1 MALRAASG
9 VSVPQD
15 PAVAISL
22 LQKLASDPRTPR
34 AFRGRA
40 FSVLASV
47 HFELR
52 VDASDP
58 DMWNIDSLYRAAV
71 NADAAAALGFVSPNV
86 LWVAGSIDRAGFRR
100 QSECK
105 FPGHSTAR
113 FEALAELWRVY
124 DRREE
129 QLKREQ
135 DCREGKVSKAPNA
148 YVCAALGCGIEAT
161 HKSALQQCSGKCTKE
176 GKPAYCS
183 KECQRQDWK
192 RHKPFCKEGA
202 PVDCVVA
209 QQRQDL
215 ASGASAGP
223 SRPSL
228 NGMEFVAGDIGS
240 PTESTRRKEHL
251 IDLPDPTRPGQFIKM
266 SSRTQS
272 PAAMKELRDQVYQA
286 MSERPLQ

>member
-1 MALRAASG
+1 MEHATYFASRALSSVRRGVLAGNPEDTLDMALRCVNHRYWYLPTLIRLWIPRAASG
-9 VSVPQD
+9 VSVPRD

-22 LQKLASDPRTPR
+22 LQKLASDPCTPR

-40 FSVLASV
+40 FSVLSSI

-58 DMWNIDSLYRAAV
+58 STWNIDSVYRAAV

-86 LWVAGSIDRAGFRR
+86 LWVARNIDRVGFRR

-113 FEALAELWRVY
+113 FEALTDLWRVY
-124 DRREE
+124 DRRGE

-148 YVCAALGCGIEAT
+148 YVCAAPGCGIEAT
-161 HKSALQQCSGKCTKE
+161 HKSALQQCSGKCSKE

-183 KECQRQDWK
+183 KECQRQV
-192 RHKPFCKEGA
+192 R
-202 PVDCVVA
+202 VRRA
-209 QQRQDL
+209 Q
-215 ASGASAGP
+215 
-223 SRPSL
+223 
-228 NGMEFVAGDIGS
+228 
-240 PTESTRRKEHL
+240 
-251 IDLPDPTRPGQFIKM
+251 
-266 SSRTQS
+266 
-272 PAAMKELRDQVYQA
+272 
-286 MSERPLQ
+286 